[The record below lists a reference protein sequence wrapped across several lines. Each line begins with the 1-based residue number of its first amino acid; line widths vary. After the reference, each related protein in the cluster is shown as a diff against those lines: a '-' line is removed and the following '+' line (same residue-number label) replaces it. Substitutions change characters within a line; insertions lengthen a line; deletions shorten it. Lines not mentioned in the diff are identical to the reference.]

1 MTDLH
6 VFRVGI
12 DVGSTTAKIVV
23 VDAAG
28 KTVFTRYE
36 RHNAKARETV
46 CGFLSELS
54 GQEGD
59 ARISVCITGSVG
71 MGISEKCSLPF
82 VQEVV
87 AATKAIKTDYPQV
100 STMID
105 IGGEDAKVV
114 FFDSGTVSDLRM
126 NGNCAGGT
134 GAFIDQMAIILD
146 EPVERL
152 GELAL
157 KAERI
162 YPVASRCGVFCK
174 TDIQNLVSRNAG
186 REDIAASIFH
196 AVTLQ
201 TVVTLAHGRDIKPPV
216 LMCGGPLT
224 FIPALRNSFRNYL
237 SLKDED
243 MILPEDGSLMT
254 AYGAALSAGDV
265 QSSGAVPGTAPVTS
279 GGKAEGVMR
288 ISELVRI
295 MDQRLVSGR
304 IVSSGLAPL
313 FRDAEEYGRWK
324 KAKSGA
330 RIVPA
335 RLGPG
340 AHDVFLGIDS
350 GSTTTKIV
358 VTDTD
363 SGVLFSYYCPNGGN
377 PVKAVETG
385 LRKFLDKCGEA
396 GAEANVIGSCSTG
409 YGEDLIRAAFRLDA
423 GIVETMAHYRA
434 ASYMDPQVSFILDI
448 GGQDMKAI
456 FVNNGV
462 IDRIEI
468 NEACSSGCG
477 SFIET
482 FARSLGY
489 GVSEFAAA
497 ACRSKA
503 PCDLGTRCTVFMNSK
518 VKQVLREG
526 AEIEDIAAGL
536 SYSVIRNCLYK
547 VLKLKNVSEL
557 GNHVT
562 VQGGMMRNDAVVKA
576 LENLAGCTVMRYD
589 HPELM
594 GAFGCALYAREAYM
608 SGAVSRSG
616 HVSVE
621 SMLGKAEYQIRTLNC
636 GGCENRCLVN
646 RYRFAGGKDYFS
658 GNRCEKVF
666 TNGDPGR
673 LPGLDIYSRK
683 YSLLFDRECTVSS
696 AGLTVGIPRVL
707 NMYEEYPFWHALFS
721 SCGIRVVL
729 SSASSGKAYERSAR
743 MVMSDNICFPAKIV
757 HSHIRE
763 LQDKGVDRI
772 FMPFV
777 VYERSGKEQNSYNC
791 PIVTG
796 YSEVVRSVQSEI
808 PVDSP
813 VISFKDR
820 ETMHEQ
826 CTAFLK
832 GYGVDPRVAAK
843 ALEAAE
849 KAQREYEAGVEA
861 ADREILADARKKG
874 ILTILLI
881 GRPYHT
887 DPLIQHKVAGMV
899 AEMGVN
905 VISDDIVRGMDI
917 PLDDV
922 HFLSQWAYTNR
933 ILKAAKWG
941 AMQPGDVQC
950 VQLTSFG
957 CGPDAFLTDAVRD
970 MMMRHGKP
978 MTLLKLD
985 DIDNAGSMKLRVRS
999 LIESLRLSGTGAGKW
1014 QGFRSVPV
1022 FRAEDRR
1029 RKILAPFFTP
1039 FISPLIPAVM
1049 HLAGYDVENL
1059 PMSDP
1064 ESGEWGLKYA
1074 NNEVCYPATLI
1085 VGDIIKA
1092 YKSGKY
1098 DPGNT
1103 AVAITQTGGQCRASN
1118 YISLI
1123 KKALVDAGYGEV
1135 PVISV
1140 SFGAGIRN
1148 YQPGFKVN
1156 WAKITVPALYAILYS
1171 DCIAKFYYPSVV
1183 REKVRGEA
1191 DRLKDKYLR
1200 LADQAIRQ
1208 GKDYAGALTGL
1219 LKSAAVEF
1227 NAVCQDRET
1236 SKVGVVGEIFL
1247 KFNPYAHKN
1256 VTGWLVGQ
1264 GIEIVPP
1271 VLTDFFMQYFVN
1283 RKTKKLTRLEK
1294 SRIPEFVF
1302 SGLYKFLMDK
1312 IEKVNAVCSAFRY
1325 YRPFPDIFHE
1335 AEQARR
1341 VVSLNALFGEGWLLP
1356 AEILS
1361 YYAGGVKNVVSLQP
1375 FGCIANHIVEKGI
1388 ENKLKRMCPGLNLLS
1403 LDFDS
1408 GVSDVNVT
1416 NRMML
1421 FVDNIKMDDYADAE

>member
-1 MTDLH
+1 MFSH
-6 VFRVGI
+6 CYKAGI
-12 DVGSTTAKIVV
+12 DVGSTTAKMVVIGPDGKIV
-23 VDAAG
+23 
-28 KTVFTRYE
+28 FSRYE
-36 RHNAKARETV
+36 RHNARAKETV
-46 CGFLSELS
+46 SGFFKEFMEVS
-54 GQEGD
+54 GDVGT
-59 ARISVCITGSVG
+59 AVCITGSVG
-71 MGISEKCSLPF
+71 MGISEKCSFPF

-87 AATKAIKTDYPQV
+87 AATKAIKDGYPQV

-134 GAFIDQMAIILD
+134 GAFIDQMSIILGKS
-146 EPVERL
+146 VEQL
-152 GELAL
+152 GELAM
-157 KAERI
+157 KAGRI

-186 REDIAASIFH
+186 IEDIAASIFH

-201 TVVTLAHGRDIKPPV
+201 TVVTLAHGREIKPPV

-224 FIPALRNSFRNYL
+224 FIPALRKSFKDYL
-237 SLKDED
+237 SLED
-243 MILPEDGSLMT
+243 GDIVLPEDGSLMT
-254 AYGAALSAGDV
+254 AYGAALSAG
-265 QSSGAVPGTAPVTS
+265 SGSMKISRVLS
-279 GGKAEGVMR
+279 VM
-288 ISELVRI
+288 EE
-295 MDQRLVSGR
+295 RLLAGRQVSG
-304 IVSSGLAPL
+304 GLAPL
-313 FRDAEEYGRWK
+313 FKDSGEYAAWK
-324 KAKSGA
+324 KEKSEA
-330 RIVPA
+330 RIGTA
-335 RLGPG
+335 RLRPG
-340 AHDVFLGIDS
+340 SHDVFLGIDS

-363 SGVLFSYYCPNGGN
+363 SKLLYSYYCPNGGN
-377 PVKAVETG
+377 PVKAVGAG
-385 LRKFLDKCGEA
+385 LEKLREECSGA
-396 GAEANVIGSCSTG
+396 GAELNFIGSCSTG
-409 YGEDLIRAAFRLDA
+409 YGEDLVKAAFRLDA

-434 ASYMDPQVSFILDI
+434 ASYMDPDVSFILDI

-456 FVNNGV
+456 FVDRGV
-462 IDRIEI
+462 IGRIEI

-482 FARSLGY
+482 FAKSLGY
-489 GVSEFAAA
+489 GTSDFALA

-557 GNHVT
+557 GSHIT
-562 VQGGMMRNDAVVKA
+562 VQGGTMRNDAVVKA
-576 LENLAGCTVMRYD
+576 LENLTGCRVGRFD

-594 GAFGCALYAREAYM
+594 GAFGCALYAREKYM
-608 SGAVSRSG
+608 SGEISRSG
-616 HVSVE
+616 HVTLE
-621 SMLGKAEYQIRTLNC
+621 SMLRKSGYQIRTLNC
-636 GGCENRCLVN
+636 HGCENRCLVN
-646 RYRFAGGKDYFS
+646 RYRFAGGKDYYS

-666 TNGDPGR
+666 VNGDSAKTK
-673 LPGLDIYSRK
+673 GLDIYGRK
-683 YSLLFDRECTVSS
+683 YSLLFDRVAEV
-696 AGLTVGIPRVL
+696 ADPVMTVGIPRVL
-707 NMYEEYPFWHALFS
+707 NMYEDYPFWHALFTA
-721 SCGIRVVL
+721 CGIRTVL
-729 SSASSGKAYERSAR
+729 SSPSSGHAYEGSAR
-743 MVMSDNICFPAKIV
+743 LVMSDNICFPAKIV
-757 HSHIRE
+757 HSHIRD
-763 LQDKGVDRI
+763 LQDRGVDRI

-777 VYERSGKEQNSYNC
+777 VYERAGKEQNSYNC

-796 YSEVVRSVQSEI
+796 YSEVVRSVQAEI

-820 ETMHEQ
+820 ETMNVQ
-826 CTAFLK
+826 CIGFLA
-832 GYGVDPRVAAK
+832 GYGVSRDTALHALDAAW
-843 ALEAAE
+843 
-849 KAQREYEAGVEA
+849 KAQDIYERQVKEA
-861 ADREILADARKKG
+861 CEEILEDAGRKG

-881 GRPYHT
+881 GRPYHA
-887 DPLIQHKVAGMV
+887 DPLIQHKVAGLV
-899 AEMGVN
+899 ADMGVN
-905 VISDDIVRGMDI
+905 VISDDIVRGRDI
-917 PLDDV
+917 PLEDA
-922 HFLSQWAYTNR
+922 HFVSQWAYTNR

-941 AMQPGDVQC
+941 ASQPGGVQC
-950 VQLTSFG
+950 IQLTSFG

-970 MMMRHGKP
+970 MVMRHGKS
-978 MTLLKLD
+978 MTTLKLD

-999 LIESLRLSGTGAGKW
+999 LIESLRHSGTAVGKW
-1014 QGFRSVPV
+1014 QHFRSVPV
-1022 FRAEDRR
+1022 FRNEDRK

-1049 HLAGYDVENL
+1049 KLAGYDVENL
-1059 PMSDP
+1059 PISDP
-1064 ESGEWGLKYA
+1064 LSGELGLKYA

-1092 YKSGKY
+1092 YQSGKY
-1098 DPGNT
+1098 DPSNT

-1140 SFGAGIRN
+1140 SFAAGIRN

-1156 WAKITVPALYAILYS
+1156 WARITVPALYAILYS

-1183 REKVRGEA
+1183 RETVKGEA

-1200 LADQAIRQ
+1200 SGAVAISESR
-1208 GKDYAGALTGL
+1208 DYAAALTGL
-1219 LKSAAVEF
+1219 LKAAAAEF
-1227 NAVCQDRET
+1227 NAICDDRRT

-1271 VLTDFFMQYFVN
+1271 ILTDFFMQYFVN
-1283 RKTKKLTRLEK
+1283 RRTKKLTRLEK
-1294 SRIPEFVF
+1294 GWVPEFVF
-1302 SGLYKFLMDK
+1302 SGLYNFLMDR
-1312 IEKVNAVCSAFRY
+1312 IRGINETCSAFRY
-1325 YRPFPDIFHE
+1325 YRPFGDIFHE

-1341 VVSLNALFGEGWLLP
+1341 IISLNALFGEGWLLP

-1361 YYAGGVKNVVSLQP
+1361 YYAEGVKNVISLQP

-1388 ENKLKRMCPGLNLLS
+1388 ENKLKKMCPGLNLLS

-1421 FVDNIKMDDYADAE
+1421 FADNIKKDDYADAE

>member
-1 MTDLH
+1 ML
-6 VFRVGI
+6 RVGI
-12 DVGSTTAKIVV
+12 DIGSTTAKMVAV
-23 VDAAG
+23 SPDG
-28 KTVFTRYE
+28 KVFFSRYG
-36 RHNAKARETV
+36 RHNARAKETVSVFLEELGRETD
-46 CGFLSELS
+46 
-54 GQEGD
+54 D
-59 ARISVCITGSVG
+59 AEISVCITGSVG
-71 MGISEKCSLPF
+71 MGLSEKCGLPF

-87 AATKAIKTDYPQV
+87 AATKAVKTDYPQV
-100 STMID
+100 ATMID

-114 FFDSGTVSDLRM
+114 FFDSGAVSDLRM

-146 EPVERL
+146 KPVDML

-174 TDIQNLVSRNAG
+174 TDVQNLVARNANVG
-186 REDIAASIFH
+186 DIAASIFH

-201 TVVTLAHGRDIKPPV
+201 TVVTLAHGREITPPV
-216 LMCGGPLT
+216 LFCGGPLT
-224 FIPALRNSFRNYL
+224 FIPALRKSFKDYL
-237 SLKDED
+237 SLED
-243 MILPEDGSLMT
+243 GDMVLPSDGSLIT
-254 AYGAALSAGDV
+254 AYGAALIAG
-265 QSSGAVPGTAPVTS
+265 G
-279 GGKAEGVMR
+279 EGMK
-288 ISELVRI
+288 ISRMLELLDR
-295 MDQRLVSGR
+295 RLVSGKAPA
-304 IVSSGLAPL
+304 SGLTPL
-313 FRDAEEYGRWK
+313 FRDENEYGRWK
-324 KAKSGA
+324 EEKSGA
-330 RIVPA
+330 KIVSA
-335 RLGPG
+335 VLRPG
-340 AHDVFLGIDS
+340 SHDVFLGIDS

-363 SGVLFSYYCPNGGN
+363 SRLLFSYYSPNGGN
-377 PVKAVETG
+377 PVGAVESG
-385 LRKFLDKCGEA
+385 LEKLREESEKA
-396 GAEANVIGSCSTG
+396 GAELNFIGSCSTG
-409 YGEDLIRAAFRLDA
+409 YGEDLVKAAFRLDA

-434 ASYMDPQVSFILDI
+434 ASYMDPEVSFILDI

-456 FVNNGV
+456 FVNHGV

-489 GVSEFAAA
+489 SAGDFAAA
-497 ACRSKA
+497 ACQGKS

-557 GNHVT
+557 GSHIT
-562 VQGGMMRNDAVVKA
+562 VQGGTMRNDAVVKA
-576 LENLAGCTVMRYD
+576 LENLTGCTVKRFD
-589 HPELM
+589 RPELM
-594 GAFGCALYAREAYM
+594 GAFGCALYAREAYI
-608 SGAVSRSG
+608 SGAVTRSG

-621 SMLGKAEYQIRTLNC
+621 SMLGKAGYGLRDFNC
-636 GGCENRCLVN
+636 NGCENRCLVT
-646 RYRFAGGKDYFS
+646 RYRFAGGKDYYS
-658 GNRCEKVF
+658 GNRCERVF
-666 TNGDPGR
+666 SNGDACR
-673 LPGLDIYSRK
+673 EKGLDVYSRK
-683 YSLLFDRECTVSS
+683 YGLLFDRESKVENPRMKI
-696 AGLTVGIPRVL
+696 GIPRVL

-721 SCGIRVVL
+721 ACGIDVIL
-729 SSASSGKAYERSAR
+729 SSASSGKAYEKSAR
-743 MVMSDNICFPAKIV
+743 LVMSDNICFPAKIV
-757 HSHIRE
+757 HSHIRD

-777 VYERSGKEQNSYNC
+777 VYERAGKEQNSYNC

-796 YSEVVRSVQSEI
+796 YSEVVKSVQAEV

-820 ETMHEQ
+820 DTMHSQ
-826 CTAFLK
+826 CTEFLA
-832 GYGVDPRVAAK
+832 GYGIDRKTALK
-843 ALEAAE
+843 ALASAE
-849 KAQREYEAGVEA
+849 KAQSEYEEA
-861 ADREILADARKKG
+861 IRKADEEILADARSKG
-874 ILTILLI
+874 LLTVLLI

-887 DPLIQHKVAGMV
+887 DPLIQHKVAEIV
-899 AEMGVN
+899 ADMGVN
-905 VISDDIVRGMDI
+905 VISDDIVRGRDI
-917 PLDDV
+917 PLEDV
-922 HFLSQWAYTNR
+922 HFVSQWAYTNR

-941 AMQPGDVQC
+941 AVQTGDVQC
-950 VQLTSFG
+950 IQLTSFG

-970 MMMRHGKP
+970 LVMRHGKP
-978 MTLLKLD
+978 MTTLKLD

-999 LIESLRLSGTGAGKW
+999 LVESLGLSGTAVGKW
-1014 QGFRSVPV
+1014 QKFSTVPV
-1022 FRAEDRR
+1022 FRNEDRK

-1049 HLAGYDVENL
+1049 KLAGYDVENL
-1059 PMSDP
+1059 PISDP
-1064 ESGEWGLKYA
+1064 ESGELGLKYA

-1098 DPGNT
+1098 DPADT

-1123 KKALVDAGYGEV
+1123 KKALVDAGYGNV

-1140 SFGAGIRN
+1140 SFAAGIRN

-1183 REKVRGEA
+1183 REKVKGEA
-1191 DRLKDKYLR
+1191 DRLKDKYLQ
-1200 LADQAIRQ
+1200 LGDHAIREE
-1208 GKDYAGALTGL
+1208 KDYASALTGL
-1219 LKSAAVEF
+1219 LRTAASEF
-1227 NAVCQDRET
+1227 GDICEDRRT

-1256 VTGWLVGQ
+1256 VTGWLIGQ

-1271 VLTDFFMQYFVN
+1271 ILTDFFMQYFVN
-1283 RKTKKLTRLEK
+1283 RRTKKLTRLAK
-1294 SRIPEFVF
+1294 DRMPEFVY
-1302 SGLYKFLMDK
+1302 SGLYSFLMDK
-1312 IEKVNAVCSAFRY
+1312 IRNVNEVCSSFRY
-1325 YRPFPDIFHE
+1325 FRPFGDIFHE

-1341 VVSLNALFGEGWLLP
+1341 IISLNSLFGEGWLLP

-1361 YYAGGVKNVVSLQP
+1361 YYADGVKNVISLQP
-1375 FGCIANHIVEKGI
+1375 FGCIANHIVERGI
-1388 ENKLKRMCPGLNLLS
+1388 ENKLKNMCPGLNLLS

-1408 GVSDVNVT
+1408 GVSDVNVI

-1421 FVDNIKMDDYADAE
+1421 FVNEI

>member
-1 MTDLH
+1 M
-6 VFRVGI
+6 FRVGI

-23 VDAAG
+23 LDEQG
-28 KTVFTRYE
+28 HIVFSKYE
-36 RHNAKARETV
+36 RHNARAKETV
-46 CGFLSELS
+46 VSFLDEFR
-54 GQEGD
+54 GKAGD
-59 ARISVCITGSVG
+59 VPLSVCITGSVG

-100 STMID
+100 STMVD

-114 FFDSGTVSDLRM
+114 FFESGSVSDLRM

-146 EPVERL
+146 EPVEKL

-157 KAERI
+157 KAGRI

-174 TDIQNLVSRNAG
+174 TDIQNLVSRNAS

-224 FIPALRNSFRNYL
+224 FIPALRKSFKEYL
-237 SLKDED
+237 SLGDGD
-243 MILPEDGSLMT
+243 IVMPHDGSLMT
-254 AYGAALSAGDV
+254 AYGAALSAGAGDREC
-265 QSSGAVPGTAPVTS
+265 GGNVPGKLMTVSSFAALLDGS
-279 GGKAEGVMR
+279 
-288 ISELVRI
+288 
-295 MDQRLVSGR
+295 LVSGR
-304 IVSSGLAPL
+304 LESSGLAPL
-313 FRDAEEYGRWK
+313 FRDSAEYDRWK
-324 KAKSGA
+324 ASKSDA
-330 RIVPA
+330 RIVTVPL
-335 RLGPG
+335 RKGSY
-340 AHDVFLGIDS
+340 DVFLGIDS
-350 GSTTTKIV
+350 GSTTTKIT
-358 VTDTD
+358 VTDKD

-377 PVKAVETG
+377 PVKAVESG
-385 LRKFLDKCGEA
+385 LSEFMARSRDA
-396 GAEANVIGSCSTG
+396 GAEINVVGSCSTG
-409 YGEDLIRAAFRLDA
+409 YGEDLIKAAFRLDA

-434 ASYMDPQVSFILDI
+434 AAFMDPEVSFILDI

-456 FVNNGV
+456 FVNKGV

-489 GVSEFAAA
+489 GVSDFASA
-497 ACRSKA
+497 ACRSQA

-526 AEIEDIAAGL
+526 ARIEDIAAGL

-557 GNHVT
+557 GTHIT
-562 VQGGMMRNDAVVKA
+562 VQGGTMRNDAVVKA
-576 LENLAGCTVMRYD
+576 LENMTGCTVRRFD
-589 HPELM
+589 RPELM
-594 GAFGCALYAREAYM
+594 GAFGCALYAREKYI
-608 SGAVSRSG
+608 SGEISRSG
-616 HVSVE
+616 HMTLDD
-621 SMLGKAEYQIRTLNC
+621 MLQKAEYSIKALNC
-636 GGCENRCLVN
+636 RGCENQCLVN
-646 RYRFAGGKDYFS
+646 RYRFAGGRDYYS
-658 GNRCEKVF
+658 GNRCERVF
-666 TNGDPGR
+666 SNGDREHSPGR
-673 LPGLDIYSRK
+673 NVYDLK
-683 YSLLFDRECTVSS
+683 YRLLFDRQADVPDPVM
-696 AGLTVGIPRVL
+696 TVGIPRVL
-707 NMYEEYPFWHALFS
+707 NMYEEYPFWFTLFT

-729 SSASSGKAYERSAR
+729 SSGSTGHAYERSAR

-757 HSHIRE
+757 HSHISE
-763 LQDKGVDRI
+763 LQEKGVDRV

-777 VYERSGKEQNSYNC
+777 VYERSGKDQNSYNC

-796 YSEVVRSVQSEI
+796 YSQVVKNVQTEV

-813 VISFKDR
+813 VVSFKDR
-820 ETMHEQ
+820 ETMHSQ
-826 CTAFLK
+826 CISFLADYGIDARTA
-832 GYGVDPRVAAK
+832 RK

-849 KAQREYEAGVEA
+849 KSQQEYERSIRA
-861 ADREILADARKKG
+861 ADEEILSDSRRKG
-874 ILTILLI
+874 LLTVLLI

-887 DPLIQHKVAGMV
+887 DPLIQHKVSGLV

-905 VISDDIVRGMDI
+905 VISDDIVRGREI
-917 PLDDV
+917 PLEDV
-922 HFLSQWAYTNR
+922 HFVSQWAYTNR

-950 VQLTSFG
+950 IQLTSFG
-957 CGPDAFLTDAVRD
+957 CGPDAFLTDALRD
-970 MMMRHGKP
+970 LVMRHGKP

-999 LIESLRLSGTGAGKW
+999 LIESLRLSGASVGKW
-1014 QGFRSVPV
+1014 QQFKSVPV
-1022 FRAEDRR
+1022 FRDEDRK

-1049 HLAGYDVENL
+1049 KLAGYDVENL
-1059 PMSDP
+1059 PMSDT
-1064 ESGEWGLKYA
+1064 ESGELGLKYA

-1092 YKSGKY
+1092 YRSGRY
-1098 DPGNT
+1098 SPENT

-1123 KKALVDAGYGEV
+1123 KKALVDAGYGNV

-1140 SFGAGIRN
+1140 SFAAGIRN

-1156 WAKITVPALYAILYS
+1156 WARITVPALYAILYS
-1171 DCIAKFYYPSVV
+1171 DCIAKFYYPAVV
-1183 REKVRGEA
+1183 REKVKGEA
-1191 DRLKDKYLR
+1191 VRLKDKYLG
-1200 LADQAIRQ
+1200 LADRVIRQ
-1208 GKDYAGALTGL
+1208 ERDYAGALLGL
-1219 LKSAAVEF
+1219 LKCAAAEF
-1227 NAVCQDRET
+1227 GDICRDRT
-1236 SKVGVVGEIFL
+1236 TAKVGVVGEIFL
-1247 KFNPYAHKN
+1247 KFNPYAHKD
-1256 VTGWLVGQ
+1256 VTGWLVEQ
-1264 GIEIVPP
+1264 GIEIAPP
-1271 VLTDFFMQYFVN
+1271 ILTDFFMQYFVN
-1283 RKTKKLTRLEK
+1283 RKTKKLSRLEK
-1294 SRIPEFVF
+1294 GWIPEFVF
-1302 SGLYKFLMDK
+1302 SGLYSFLMSR
-1312 IEKVNAVCSAFRY
+1312 IEEVNKVCSSFRY
-1325 YRPFPDIFHE
+1325 YRPFGDIFHE

-1341 VVSLNALFGEGWLLP
+1341 IISLNSLFGEGWLLP
-1356 AEILS
+1356 AEIMS
-1361 YYAGGVKNVVSLQP
+1361 YYDSGVENVISLQP
-1375 FGCIANHIVEKGI
+1375 FGCIANHIVERGI
-1388 ENKLKRMCPGLNLLS
+1388 ENRLKKLCPGLNLLS

-1421 FVDNIKMDDYADAE
+1421 FVDNIKKTGYADAE